1 MSITINDP
9 ELLAMLRSAEEAL
22 EFVDPDGRALG
33 TFAATEFGRLPPG
46 IVSPFTDSEL
56 AERRKNRTGRPLADI
71 LRDLQA
77 RG

>member
-9 ELLAMLRSAEEAL
+9 ELLDKLRNAEAAL

-46 IVSPFTDSEL
+46 VVSPFTEAEM
-56 AERRKNRTGRPLADI
+56 AERRKNRTGRPLAEV